1 MHRVNRMAPTRK
13 GRKGSRKQRK
23 SRRTA
28 HRGGAYLVS
37 PAAVSSSLSGSGPS
51 MQSLGQGVQYA
62 GFHSN
67 QHGGNAPLSA
77 ITDSVLDQSLQG
89 SARVLPLASA
99 LQEIQGMKD
108 QAGGRRRKGRKA
120 SRKGRKAS
128 RKGKGR
134 KASRRGNGRKAS
146 RRMMY
151 GGSHAYQG
159 ADLSSSSMLLNNY
172 NKAGLNPEWDLAKDP
187 NAFAPK

>member
-1 MHRVNRMAPTRK
+1 MAPTRK
-13 GRKGSRKQRK
+13 GRKASRKQRK

-120 SRKGRKAS
+120 SRKG
-128 RKGKGR
+128 KGR

-151 GGSHAYQG
+151 GGSHQAYQG
-159 ADLSSSSMLLNNY
+159 ADLSSPSMLLNNY

>member
-1 MHRVNRMAPTRK
+1 MAPTRK
-13 GRKGSRKQRK
+13 GRKASRKQRK

-37 PAAVSSSLSGSGPS
+37 PADVSSSLSGSGPS

-120 SRKGRKAS
+120 SRRGRKAS
-128 RKGKGR
+128 RRGRKASRRGKGR
-134 KASRRGNGRKAS
+134 KASRRG

-151 GGSHAYQG
+151 GGSQQAYQG
-159 ADLSSSSMLLNNY
+159 ADLSSPSMLLNNY

>member
-1 MHRVNRMAPTRK
+1 MAPTRR
-13 GRKGSRKQRK
+13 GRKASRKQRK

-28 HRGGAYLVS
+28 HRGGSYLVS
-37 PAAVSSSLSGSGPS
+37 PADVSSSLSGSGPS

-120 SRKGRKAS
+120 SRRGKGRKAS

-134 KASRRGNGRKAS
+134 KASRRGKGR
-146 RRMMY
+146 RTMR

-159 ADLSSSSMLLNNY
+159 ADLSESTMLLSNY